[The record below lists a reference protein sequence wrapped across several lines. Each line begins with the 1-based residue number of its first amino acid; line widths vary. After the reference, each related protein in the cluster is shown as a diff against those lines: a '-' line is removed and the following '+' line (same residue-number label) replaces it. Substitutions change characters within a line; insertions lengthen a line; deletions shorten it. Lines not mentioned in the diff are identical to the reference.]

1 MSLQTISAETA
12 LESLDSFSAII
23 DARSPAEYAQDHL
36 PGAVNWPTLDDQQR
50 QQIGTEYK
58 QVNSFE
64 ATKHGA
70 VMALRNI
77 STHIERE
84 LEDKPKQW
92 EPLIYCWRG
101 GKRSGSLGLILN
113 LIGFHAS
120 LMEGGYK
127 AFRAA
132 MLLDLPRQV
141 ERLRFQV
148 ICGTT
153 GTGKTRLLH
162 ALADQGAQVLDL
174 EDLARHRGSV
184 LGLVPG
190 QSQPTQKAFDT
201 LVWNALRRFSS
212 ERWVYVE
219 SESKKVGNVT
229 LPDSLIQAMR
239 ASDCLRLELPMGER
253 VKLLLQDYD
262 FLAQDTNFFCER
274 LATLVQ
280 LRGGDLVRNWQ
291 EMARGGRTAEV
302 LEDLLAKHYD
312 PSYLQSMQRNFVQYQ
327 SAWTIAARDHSH
339 DAMKDLA
346 RQILAAHR

>member
-12 LESLDSFSAII
+12 LKSLGSFSAIV
-23 DARSPAEYAQDHL
+23 DARSPAEYALDHL

-50 QQIGTEYK
+50 QQIGTDYK
-58 QVNSFE
+58 QVSGFE
-64 ATKHGA
+64 ATKRGA
-70 VMALRNI
+70 AMALRNI
-77 STHIERE
+77 SSHIERE
-84 LEDKPKQW
+84 LMGKPKQW
-92 EPLIYCWRG
+92 APLIYCWRG
-101 GKRSGSLGLILN
+101 GKRSGSLGLILD

-120 LMEGGYK
+120 LIEGGYK
-127 AFRAA
+127 AFRSA

-153 GTGKTRLLH
+153 GSGKTRLLH
-162 ALADQGAQVLDL
+162 ALAEQGAQVLDL

-201 LVWNALRRFSS
+201 LVWDALRRFSS
-212 ERWVYVE
+212 DRRIYVE
-219 SESKKVGNVT
+219 SESKKIGNVT

-239 ASDCLRLELPMGER
+239 ASDCLRLELPMSER

-262 FLAQDTNFFCER
+262 FFAHDTNFFCER

-280 LRGGDLVRNWQ
+280 LRGGDVVRNWQ
-291 EMARGGRTAEV
+291 KMAREGRIAEV
-302 LEDLLAKHYD
+302 FEDLLARHYD
-312 PSYLQSMQRNFVQYQ
+312 PTYLQSMQRNFVRYE
-327 SAWTIAARDHSH
+327 SARTVTPGDHSH
-339 DAMKDLA
+339 EAMRELA
-346 RQILAAHR
+346 RQILAAQP